1 MDIQITPEVAQLVH
15 GIYAGGQY
23 ANESEVV
30 TAAVRLLHQRQQLQN
45 DLAQGCQELD
55 GGQRIDADQVFKEL
69 RKRAAELDGASS

>member
-30 TAAVRLLHQRQQLQN
+30 TAAVRLLHQRQQLQR
-45 DLAQGCQELD
+45 DLAQGYEELAA
-55 GGQRIDADQVFKEL
+55 GQRLDADQVFEEL
-69 RKRAAELDGASS
+69 RTRAAELDGASS